1 MAELSFLDIM
11 YRLFGVV
18 TLLWLVV
25 IIFQRIGE
33 FEKEDFEK
41 RDN

>member
-1 MAELSFLDIM
+1 MEIIYGLVGF
-11 YRLFGVV
+11 V
-18 TLLWLVV
+18 TLVWFVV